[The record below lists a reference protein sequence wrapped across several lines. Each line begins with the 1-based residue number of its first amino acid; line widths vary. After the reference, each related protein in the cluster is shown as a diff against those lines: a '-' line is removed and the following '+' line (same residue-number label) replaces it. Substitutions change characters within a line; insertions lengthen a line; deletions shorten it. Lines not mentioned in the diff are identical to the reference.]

1 MPLILMRITVRF
13 RDTYVKMS
21 VSTGP
26 FLMIN
31 ATAMTARMMIVIVRI
46 TAVRVTR
53 AAVMIAANIMLPTA

>member
-31 ATAMTARMMIVIVRI
+31 ANVATAHMMTVTAKIIVGKITRIVPVRI
-46 TAVRVTR
+46 TVVH
-53 AAVMIAANIMLPTA
+53 

>member
-31 ATAMTARMMIVIVRI
+31 ATAMTAHMMTVTAMIIVGKITRIVPVRI
-46 TAVRVTR
+46 TVVH
-53 AAVMIAANIMLPTA
+53 